1 MKRAPRRTAA
11 PGVALPAWL
20 RALWLALLLSFAG
33 AGASAQQR
41 YWYDGDQ
48 RRPLWSDAEVVA
60 DFSAPGAQKTRVLKP
75 AAIAKREAAGRSPVF
90 RDSRDGSGAARAL
103 PGGVIVR
110 FHASTSDAQRRALL
124 ARYGLEPARE
134 LGDGSGLW
142 LVGSEPGLPSLDLA
156 NRLYESGDFAAAAPN
171 WWQPRALK

>member
-1 MKRAPRRTAA
+1 MTPSVRPPSR
-11 PGVALPAWL
+11 L
-20 RALWLALLLSFAG
+20 RGLWLALLLSAAA

-48 RRPLWSDAEVVA
+48 RRTLWSDAEVVA
-60 DFSAPGAQKTRVLKP
+60 NFSGHGGQKSRVLEP
-75 AAIAKREAAGRSPVF
+75 AVIAKREAPGRSPVF

-103 PGGVIVR
+103 PGGVIVG
-110 FHASTSDAQRRALL
+110 FHASSSDAQRRALL
-124 ARYGLEPARE
+124 TRHGLEPVRE

-142 LVGSEPGLPSLDLA
+142 LVRSEPGLPSLDLA
-156 NRLYESGDFAAAAPN
+156 NRLYESGDFASAAPN